1 MNAPTTE
8 LHYAST
14 KSGTAGIRS
23 PGHAFFAL
31 TMTGIGILGLAK
43 GAFTPTWSGV
53 PKTFPARVA
62 LAYLCAFV
70 CVASGIGLL
79 SRRTAGIAAR
89 VLVSTFLIWL
99 VVFRLPGI
107 FQSPGATDPWW
118 ALADTAVMMAASL
131 VLYAW
136 FAADADRRRF
146 AFALSDRAVPIAR
159 ALFGLGLIPFGVA
172 HFTYFQHTVDMVPS
186 WLPWHVALASVT
198 GGGFIAAGV
207 AVLVGVYARLAA
219 VLVTLQLGLFT
230 LLVWVPVVVRHPS
243 ASDWAEFVSSWVLT
257 AAAWMVAMSFP
268 RAAGTSDG

>member
-1 MNAPTTE
+1 MNNATPMNV
-8 LHYAST
+8 
-14 KSGTAGIRS
+14 TADRPVMKR
-23 PGHAFFAL
+23 PGFVFFAL
-31 TMTGIGILGLAK
+31 TMIGIGIFGLIK

-53 PKTFPARVA
+53 PKAFPARVA

-79 SRRTAGIAAR
+79 WRRTAGIAAR
-89 VLVSTFLIWL
+89 VLVGTFSIWT

-107 FQSPGATDPWW
+107 FESPTATDPWW

-136 FAADADRRRF
+136 FAAAADRRRF
-146 AFALSDRAVPIAR
+146 GFALSDKAVPIAR
-159 ALFGLGLIPFGVA
+159 VLFGLGLIPFGVA

-198 GGGFIAAGV
+198 GGGFIAAGI
-207 AVLVGVYARLAA
+207 AVIVGVYARLAA
-219 VLVTLQLGLFT
+219 ALVTLQLAEFT
-230 LLVWVPVVVRHPS
+230 LLVWVPVVIAHPS

-257 AAAWMVAMSFP
+257 AAAWVVAESFTDSPSP
-268 RAAGTSDG
+268 RVR